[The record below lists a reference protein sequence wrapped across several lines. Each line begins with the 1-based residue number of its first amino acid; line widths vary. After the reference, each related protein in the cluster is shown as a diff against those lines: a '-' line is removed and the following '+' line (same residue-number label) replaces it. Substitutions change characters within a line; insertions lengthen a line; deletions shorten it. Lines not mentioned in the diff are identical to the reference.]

1 MQKKNDKNEEG
12 GKKRTIVDEI
22 KKSVVRSFQEAG
34 FHRRKEKLTWK
45 QILVLIAVAVSVCI
59 ILYICWWFVEP
70 MIRMAREPGKF
81 RAYIDEKGAMGI
93 FMFLLASFLQ
103 VIAAFIPGGP
113 LEIAAGYTFGVLRG
127 SLLCDIGMS
136 AGSLAVFLLVKRFG
150 MNLVGIFFP
159 RDKIDSMKFLKTTR
173 RGRLVFFILFLI
185 PGTPKDFLTYFVGL
199 TDMPV
204 ILWFLIT
211 FVGRFPS
218 ILLSAMSGGALE
230 SRNYLAAVI
239 IILLLIVICGA
250 GALWYRMYLTK
261 KNLEAS
267 EEKIRNAGKEDKAE
281 KADRN
286 RN

>member
-59 ILYICWWFVEP
+59 
-70 MIRMAREPGKF
+70 
-81 RAYIDEKGAMGI
+81 MGI

-267 EEKIRNAGKEDKAE
+267 EEIIRNAGKEDKAE

>member
-70 MIRMAREPGKF
+70 MIR
-81 RAYIDEKGAMGI
+81 MGI

-267 EEKIRNAGKEDKAE
+267 EEIIRNAGKEDKAE

>member
-1 MQKKNDKNEEG
+1 
-12 GKKRTIVDEI
+12 
-22 KKSVVRSFQEAG
+22 RSFREAG
-34 FHRRKEKLTWK
+34 FHRREEKLTWK
-45 QILVLIAVAVSVCI
+45 QILVLAAVAISVCVI
-59 ILYICWWFVEP
+59 FYICWWFVEP
-70 MIRMAREPGKF
+70 MVRMAREPGQF
-81 RAYIDEKGAMGI
+81 RAYIDEKGAEGI

-113 LEIAAGYTFGVLRG
+113 LEIAAGYTFGVLKG

-204 ILWFLIT
+204 TLWFLIT

-239 IILLLIVICGA
+239 ILILLVVVCAA
-250 GALWYRMYLTK
+250 GAMWYRQYLGK
-261 KNLEAS
+261 KNLETS
-267 EEKIRNAGKEDKAE
+267 EEEIRSAGRKERENADSDAHQGGQ
-281 KADRN
+281 
-286 RN
+286 